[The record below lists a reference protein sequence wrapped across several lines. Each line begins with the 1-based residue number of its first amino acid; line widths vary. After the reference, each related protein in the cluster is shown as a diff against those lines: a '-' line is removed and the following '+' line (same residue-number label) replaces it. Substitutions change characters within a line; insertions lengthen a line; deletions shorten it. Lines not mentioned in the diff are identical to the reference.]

1 VDSLIIRTIVFFILT
16 LFFIIVSRR
25 ALLNPRSHG
34 FYRFFAFEGITFLI
48 LHNHPVWFK
57 QPFSLQQSLSWLCLF
72 FSIILV
78 IRGLKALRTL
88 GGHRVRHTS
97 PENLT
102 FENTQH
108 LVQDGLYRYIRHP
121 MYTSLLLLAWGA
133 FFKLISFETIGAV
146 AFVSLSL
153 FLTAKVEEVE
163 NVKFFGPQYVEYKR
177 SSKMFLPFIF

>member
-1 VDSLIIRTIVFFILT
+1 MDSFVIRIIVFFVLT
-16 LFFIIVSRR
+16 IFFVIVSRR
-25 ALLNPRSHG
+25 ALLNPHSHG
-34 FYRFFAFEGITFLI
+34 FYRFFAFEGIAFLI
-48 LHNHPVWFK
+48 LHNHPVWFN
-57 QPFSLQQSLSWLCLF
+57 QPFSIQQCLSWMCLF
-72 FSIILV
+72 LSIILV
-78 IRGLKALRTL
+78 VRGLKVLRTL
-88 GGHRVRHTS
+88 GGHRVRHAS

-133 FFKLISFETIGAV
+133 FFKQISFETMAAV

-163 NVKFFGPQYVEYKR
+163 NIKFFGPQYVEYKR
-177 SSKMFLPFIF
+177 TSKMFLPFIF

>member
-1 VDSLIIRTIVFFILT
+1 MDSFIIRTIVFFILT
-16 LFFIIVSRR
+16 FFFIIVSRR

-34 FYRFFAFEGITFLI
+34 FYRFFAFEGIAFLV
-48 LHNHPVWFK
+48 LYNHPVWFK
-57 QPFSLQQSLSWLCLF
+57 QPFSVLQCVSWLCLIL
-72 FSIILV
+72 SIILV
-78 IRGLKALRTL
+78 VRGVTMLRTL
-88 GGHRVRHTS
+88 GGNRVRHAS

-108 LVQDGLYRYIRHP
+108 LVHDGLYRYIRHP

-133 FFKLISFETIGAV
+133 FLKQITVETVAAV

-153 FLTAKVEEVE
+153 YLTAKVEETE
-163 NVKFFGPQYVEYKR
+163 NINFFGPQYDEYKR